1 MRKPQSLSPQ
11 SKMIEQGT
19 IKPWDKKRID
29 SEQPGIRK
37 KPNTN

>member
-19 IKPWDKKRID
+19 IKPLYKKHID
-29 SEQPGIRK
+29 SEQHGIRK